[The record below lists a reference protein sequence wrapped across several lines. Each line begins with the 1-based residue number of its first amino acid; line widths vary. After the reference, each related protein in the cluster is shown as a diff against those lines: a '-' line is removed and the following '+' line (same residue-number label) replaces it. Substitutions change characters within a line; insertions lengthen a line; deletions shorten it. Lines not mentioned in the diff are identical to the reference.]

1 MERTY
6 IALAFFALSLA
17 ACTSG
22 SSEPEPVSGSAL
34 SGDVAALPELD
45 VVAWGNAI
53 ASCEGVI
60 DGTESYGVAHPEG
73 LVVAV
78 GARGAIC
85 VDTLPAMQEE
95 LAALGVEHRAE
106 DLAQR
111 YWATLDAHPL
121 SQSTTMAT
129 APPAGEPNPQPS
141 LESINAVQVR
151 SPVAPDEGE
160 PNPQPSGPAGGEP
173 NPQPSGE
180 TQSDGSS
187 GDTPPD
193 DGSKPAPPPPMP
205 RF

>member
-6 IALAFFALSLA
+6 IALACAALSLT
-17 ACTSG
+17 ACTSAG
-22 SSEPEPVSGSAL
+22 SEPDSVDGSAL
-34 SGDVAALPELD
+34 SGDVAVLPELD

-60 DGTESYGVAHPEG
+60 DGTESYAVAQPAG

-78 GARGAIC
+78 GAQGAIC

-95 LAALGVEHRAE
+95 LAALGVPHQAE

-121 SQSTTMAT
+121 SQSTSGTMAS

-141 LESINAVQVR
+141 LESVTAVELR
-151 SPVAPDEGE
+151 SPVNEGE

-180 TQSDGSS
+180 TQSGST

-193 DGSKPAPPPPMP
+193 DGTKPPPPMP
-205 RF
+205 RI